1 MQGRHEACPYRHKVV
16 VMMVKAVLLQG
27 TLGVVVLAGA
37 VVYNTGAIRVDVRE
51 KHPNGDHVRLWIP
64 AVVLPISVH
73 VVPKDKLREASDK
86 IRPWLPTIKAAT
98 EELSRCPDTTLVQ
111 VDSKSEHVH
120 IAKVG
125 DSLVIDVDDPG
136 ETVHVSLPI
145 KVIGYT
151 ASQLAD
157 RGAGPAV

>member
-1 MQGRHEACPYRHKVV
+1 
-16 VMMVKAVLLQG
+16 MMAKTIFLQG
-27 TLGVVVLAGA
+27 TLGIVVLTGA

-51 KHPNGDHVRLWIP
+51 KKPNGEHVRLWVP
-64 AVVLPISVH
+64 AVLLPIGVH
-73 VVPKDKLREASDK
+73 VVPKDKLREASEK
-86 IRPWLPTIKAAT
+86 VRPWLPTIKAAT
-98 EELSRCPDTTLVQ
+98 EELSCCPDTTLVE
-111 VDSKSEHVH
+111 VESKHEHVR

-151 ASQLAD
+151 ASQLAS
-157 RGAGPAV
+157 GAGPAV